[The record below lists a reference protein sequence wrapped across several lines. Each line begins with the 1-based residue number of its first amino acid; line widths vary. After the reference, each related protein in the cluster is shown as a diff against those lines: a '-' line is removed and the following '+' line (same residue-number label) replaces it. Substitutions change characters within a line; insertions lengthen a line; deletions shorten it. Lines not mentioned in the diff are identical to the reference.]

1 MRLTELEFGSF
12 LTYSPH
18 GSSET
23 ERRSKTVMSNLKND
37 RYVTVDSRQVLMSL
51 YLAEGIK
58 KRLDTLPFAE
68 YFRTNPILIP
78 APKSSLMKS
87 NTIWVPQRLAEALL
101 VEGLGKD
108 VKLLLQRERP
118 VVRSSTSQSKYRP
131 KAIDHYNSM
140 SVKETLDEP
149 KEILLIDDVITRG
162 ATLLGAANKLAE
174 IFPNARIRAFA
185 FMRTISNSSEFV
197 SIIDPCK
204 GKITLRDDGET
215 FRDP

>member
-23 ERRSKTVMSNLKND
+23 ELLSKTVMSDLKND
-37 RYVTVDSRQVLMSL
+37 RYIMVDSRQILMSK

-58 KRLDTLPFAE
+58 KRLGSLSFAE
-68 YFRTNPILIP
+68 YFKVNPILIP

-87 NTIWVPQRLAEALL
+87 HTLWVPQRLADALV
-101 VEGLGKD
+101 VEGLGKN
-108 VKLLLQRERP
+108 VKSLLQREKP
-118 VVRSSTSQSKYRP
+118 VVRSSTSLPKDRP

-140 SVKETLDEP
+140 AIKETLDNP
-149 KEILLIDDVITRG
+149 SEILLVDDVITRG
-162 ATLLGAANKLAE
+162 ATLLGAANKLQDS
-174 IFPNARIRAFA
+174 FPNAKIRAFA
-185 FMRTISNSSEFV
+185 FMRTIGKSDKFV

-204 GKITLRDDGET
+204 GKITLRDDGNT
-215 FRDP
+215 IRDP